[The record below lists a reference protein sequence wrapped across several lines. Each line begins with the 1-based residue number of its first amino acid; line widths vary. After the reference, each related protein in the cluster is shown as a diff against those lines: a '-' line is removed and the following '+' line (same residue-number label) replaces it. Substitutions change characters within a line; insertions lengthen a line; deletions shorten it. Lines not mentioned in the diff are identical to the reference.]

1 MRLKIRVAFFDIGGV
16 LVDLHPEKV
25 FQFWGLAA
33 GIPPETVEKTFPQ
46 AAHYRY
52 EKGLLS
58 DGDFARAVRTALP
71 QPNSLDEADFWRGW
85 DLLVGS
91 ENGTT
96 ADLEQVARQVP
107 VWLLSNTNR
116 RHLEQGL
123 SRGYTFFRSVTGA
136 VYSYQVGSRKPE
148 PEIFRQALRL
158 TGTRAEES
166 LLVDDNRANFRQ
178 ARRMGFQV
186 IHFRNRAD
194 LKRDLVQLGFRFE

>member
-16 LVDLHPEKV
+16 LVDLHPEKM
-25 FQFWGLAA
+25 FQFWGRQA
-33 GIPPETVEKTFPQ
+33 GVPPETVEKAFPP
-46 AAHYRY
+46 AAHYCY

-58 DGDFARAVRTALP
+58 EGGLVKAFQAALP

-85 DLLVGS
+85 DLLVGA
-91 ENGTT
+91 ENGTV
-96 ADLEQVARQVP
+96 AIMEQVSRRVP

-148 PEIFRQALRL
+148 PEIFRHALRV
-158 TGTRAEES
+158 TRVRPEDA
-166 LLVDDNRANFRQ
+166 LLVDDNRDNIRQ
-178 ARRMGFQV
+178 ARKLGFQV
-186 IHFRNRAD
+186 IHFRNQAD
-194 LKRDLVQLGFRFE
+194 LKGDLVQLGFRFE